1 MGESNNRG
9 GWNKVGRRIVEKVWK
24 DIGGNQEKILSIEKF
39 AGHKTEAKEMIERR
53 ERLVSAR
60 KQGEGGRTLRHIG
73 GG

>member
-1 MGESNNRG
+1 MGENT
-9 GWNKVGRRIVEKVWK
+9 KGRAGIICDRLFAWSRKYGRTT
-24 DIGGNQEKILSIEKF
+24 DILSIEKF